1 METNKNAKKKRVLKA
16 LAIFMLIVI
25 AMNFI
30 MAYMVARHSSVKEL
44 DRLREEVEALRYEL
58 KLAKEENDSLSER
71 ITSVEVVSS
80 TNKKMIVGTSDDI
93 KKTWGS
99 VVKPTVPVKT
109 EKKPVPAKKEVKPAV
124 LPAKK
129 EVKAVPVLQDK
140 KDMDIKKYE
149 SEKFN
154 VPSMNKEKSK
164 HIEFAPKGYKDVE
177 LDIIRGTLKIPDTPP
192 LALGKKKL
200 VEKKIVDKI
209 DTPDEEEITVVIE
222 DEEEKVA
229 PKPKS
234 NKIAKYDIIIA
245 KAKSY
250 GTNVSYL
257 DYEFLDYVFEEADK
271 YNVNPYVILGI
282 ISGESNFYAGAKNKK
297 SSATGLAQ
305 MVEGTGR
312 YIHTSVLGYKT
323 PYNHESQKDPRVSIK
338 YMLGYFKYLKKYNSY
353 DSALGEYCGSKS
365 YYSKTYRNKL
375 VNNMVALGLSKA
387 EADAILR
394 GQIV

>member
-1 METNKNAKKKRVLKA
+1 METNKNAKKARVLKA
-16 LAIFMLIVI
+16 LSIFMLII
-25 AMNFI
+25 MAMNFI
-30 MAYMVARHSSVKEL
+30 MAYMVARHSSGKEL

-71 ITSVEVVSS
+71 ITSVEVVSN

-109 EKKPVPAKKEVKPAV
+109 EDKPVPPKKDTKPAVVPAKKEVKP
-124 LPAKK
+124 
-129 EVKAVPVLQDK
+129 VPVLQDK
-140 KDMDIKKYE
+140 KDIDIKKYE
-149 SEKFN
+149 AEKFS
-154 VPSMNKEKSK
+154 VPSNNTKSK

-177 LDIIRGTLKIPDTPP
+177 TDIIRGTLKIPDSPP

-200 VEKKIVDKI
+200 IEKKIVDKI
-209 DTPDEEEITVVIE
+209 DTPKDEEEAIVVI
-222 DEEEKVA
+222 DEEETPA
-229 PKPKS
+229 QKPKS
-234 NKIAKYDIIIA
+234 NKIVKYDIIIA

-250 GTNVSYL
+250 GTDVSYL

-282 ISGESNFYAGAKNKK
+282 ISGESNFYARAKNKK

-305 MVEGTGR
+305 MVEGTGK
-312 YIHTSVLGYKT
+312 YIHTTVLGYKT

>member
-1 METNKNAKKKRVLKA
+1 METNKNAKKARVLKA
-16 LAIFMLIVI
+16 LSIFMLII
-25 AMNFI
+25 MAMNFI
-30 MAYMVARHSSVKEL
+30 MAYMVARHSSGKEL

-71 ITSVEVVSS
+71 ITSVEVVSN

-109 EKKPVPAKKEVKPAV
+109 EDKPVPPKKDTKPAVIPAKKEVKP
-124 LPAKK
+124 
-129 EVKAVPVLQDK
+129 VPVLQDK
-140 KDMDIKKYE
+140 KDIDIKKYE
-149 SEKFN
+149 AEKFS
-154 VPSMNKEKSK
+154 VPSNNTKSK

-177 LDIIRGTLKIPDTPP
+177 TDIIRGTLKIPDSPP

-200 VEKKIVDKI
+200 IEKKIVDKI
-209 DTPDEEEITVVIE
+209 DTPKEEEEVAIVIE
-222 DEEEKVA
+222 EEETPA
-229 PKPKS
+229 QKPKS
-234 NKIAKYDIIIA
+234 NKIVKYDIIIA

-250 GTNVSYL
+250 GTDVSYL

-282 ISGESNFYAGAKNKK
+282 ISGESNFYARAKNKK

-305 MVEGTGR
+305 MVEGTGK
-312 YIHTSVLGYKT
+312 YIHTTVLGYKT

>member
-1 METNKNAKKKRVLKA
+1 METNKNAKKARVLKA
-16 LAIFMLIVI
+16 LSIFMLII
-25 AMNFI
+25 MAMNFI
-30 MAYMVARHSSVKEL
+30 MAYMVARHSSGKEL

-71 ITSVEVVSS
+71 ITSVEVVSN

-93 KKTWGS
+93 KKTWES

-109 EKKPVPAKKEVKPAV
+109 EDKPVPPKKDTKPAVVPAKKEVKP
-124 LPAKK
+124 
-129 EVKAVPVLQDK
+129 VPVLQDK
-140 KDMDIKKYE
+140 KDIDIKKYE
-149 SEKFN
+149 AEKFS
-154 VPSMNKEKSK
+154 VPSNNTKSK

-177 LDIIRGTLKIPDTPP
+177 TDIIRGTLKIPDSPP

-200 VEKKIVDKI
+200 IEKKIVDKI
-209 DTPDEEEITVVIE
+209 DTPKEEEDVAIVIE
-222 DEEEKVA
+222 EEETPA
-229 PKPKS
+229 QKPKS

-250 GTNVSYL
+250 GTDVSYL

-282 ISGESNFYAGAKNKK
+282 ISGESNFYARAKNKK

-312 YIHTSVLGYKT
+312 YIHTSIIGYKT

>member
-1 METNKNAKKKRVLKA
+1 METNKNAKKARVLKA
-16 LAIFMLIVI
+16 LSIFMLII
-25 AMNFI
+25 MAMNFI
-30 MAYMVARHSSVKEL
+30 MAYMVARHSSGKEL

-71 ITSVEVVSS
+71 ITSVEVVSN

-99 VVKPTVPVKT
+99 VVKPTLPVKT
-109 EKKPVPAKKEVKPAV
+109 EDKPVPPKKDTKPAVVPAKKEVKP
-124 LPAKK
+124 
-129 EVKAVPVLQDK
+129 VPVLQDK
-140 KDMDIKKYE
+140 KDIDIKKYE
-149 SEKFN
+149 AEKFS
-154 VPSMNKEKSK
+154 VPSNNTKSK

-177 LDIIRGTLKIPDTPP
+177 TDIIRGTLKIPDSPP

-200 VEKKIVDKI
+200 IEKKIVDKI
-209 DTPDEEEITVVIE
+209 DTPKDEEEAIVVIE
-222 DEEEKVA
+222 EEETPA
-229 PKPKS
+229 QKPKS
-234 NKIAKYDIIIA
+234 NKIVKYDIIIA

-250 GTNVSYL
+250 GTDVSYL

-282 ISGESNFYAGAKNKK
+282 ISGESNFYARAKNKK

-305 MVEGTGR
+305 MVEGTGK
-312 YIHTSVLGYKT
+312 YIHTTVLGYKT

>member
-1 METNKNAKKKRVLKA
+1 METNKNAKKARVLKA
-16 LAIFMLIVI
+16 LSIFMLII
-25 AMNFI
+25 MAMNFI
-30 MAYMVARHSSVKEL
+30 MAYMVARHSSGKEL

-71 ITSVEVVSS
+71 ITSVEVVSN

-109 EKKPVPAKKEVKPAV
+109 EDKPVPPKKDTKPAVVPAKKEVKP
-124 LPAKK
+124 
-129 EVKAVPVLQDK
+129 VPVLQDK
-140 KDMDIKKYE
+140 KDIDIKKYE
-149 SEKFN
+149 AEKFS
-154 VPSMNKEKSK
+154 VPSNNTKSK

-177 LDIIRGTLKIPDTPP
+177 TDIIRGTLKIPDSPP

-200 VEKKIVDKI
+200 IEKKIVDKI
-209 DTPDEEEITVVIE
+209 DTPKEEEEAIVVIE
-222 DEEEKVA
+222 EEETPA
-229 PKPKS
+229 QKPKS
-234 NKIAKYDIIIA
+234 NKIVKYDIIIA

-250 GTNVSYL
+250 GTDVSYL

-282 ISGESNFYAGAKNKK
+282 ISGESNFYARAKNKK

-305 MVEGTGR
+305 MVEGTGK
-312 YIHTSVLGYKT
+312 YIHTTILGYKT

>member
-1 METNKNAKKKRVLKA
+1 METNKNAKKARVLKA
-16 LAIFMLIVI
+16 LSIFMLII
-25 AMNFI
+25 MAMNFI
-30 MAYMVARHSSVKEL
+30 MAYMVARHSSGKEL

-71 ITSVEVVSS
+71 ITSVEVVSN

-93 KKTWGS
+93 KKTWGN

-109 EKKPVPAKKEVKPAV
+109 ENKPVPPKKDTKPAVVPAKKEVKP
-124 LPAKK
+124 
-129 EVKAVPVLQDK
+129 VPVLQDK
-140 KDMDIKKYE
+140 KDIDIKKYE
-149 SEKFN
+149 AEKFS
-154 VPSMNKEKSK
+154 VPSNNTKSK

-177 LDIIRGTLKIPDTPP
+177 TDIIRGTLKIPDSPP

-200 VEKKIVDKI
+200 IEKKIVDKI
-209 DTPDEEEITVVIE
+209 DTPKEEEEAVVVIE
-222 DEEEKVA
+222 EEETPA
-229 PKPKS
+229 QKPKS
-234 NKIAKYDIIIA
+234 NKIVKYDIIIA

-250 GTNVSYL
+250 GTDVSYL

-282 ISGESNFYAGAKNKK
+282 ISGESNFYARAKNKK

-305 MVEGTGR
+305 MVEGTGK
-312 YIHTSVLGYKT
+312 YIHTTVLGYKT

>member
-1 METNKNAKKKRVLKA
+1 METNKNAKKARVLKA
-16 LAIFMLIVI
+16 LSIFMLII
-25 AMNFI
+25 MAMNFI
-30 MAYMVARHSSVKEL
+30 MAYMVARHSSGKEL

-71 ITSVEVVSS
+71 ITSVEVVSN

-99 VVKPTVPVKT
+99 VVKPTLPVKT
-109 EKKPVPAKKEVKPAV
+109 EDKPVPPKKDTKPAVVPAKKEVKP
-124 LPAKK
+124 
-129 EVKAVPVLQDK
+129 VPVLQDK
-140 KDMDIKKYE
+140 KDIDIKKYE
-149 SEKFN
+149 AEKFS
-154 VPSMNKEKSK
+154 VPSNNTKSK

-177 LDIIRGTLKIPDTPP
+177 TDIIRGTLKIPDSPP

-200 VEKKIVDKI
+200 IEKKIVDKI
-209 DTPDEEEITVVIE
+209 DTPKEEEEAIVVV
-222 DEEEKVA
+222 EEEETPA
-229 PKPKS
+229 QKPKS
-234 NKIAKYDIIIA
+234 NKIVKYDIIIA

-250 GTNVSYL
+250 GTDVSYL

-282 ISGESNFYAGAKNKK
+282 ISGESNFYARAKNKK

-305 MVEGTGR
+305 MVEGTGK
-312 YIHTSVLGYKT
+312 YIHTTVLGYKT

>member
-1 METNKNAKKKRVLKA
+1 METNKNAKKARVLKA
-16 LAIFMLIVI
+16 LSIFMLII
-25 AMNFI
+25 MAMNFI
-30 MAYMVARHSSVKEL
+30 MAYMVARHSSGKEL

-71 ITSVEVVSS
+71 ITSVEVVSN

-109 EKKPVPAKKEVKPAV
+109 EDKPVPPKKDTKPAVVPAKKEVKP
-124 LPAKK
+124 
-129 EVKAVPVLQDK
+129 VPVLQDK
-140 KDMDIKKYE
+140 KDIDIKKYE
-149 SEKFN
+149 AEKFS
-154 VPSMNKEKSK
+154 VPSNNTKSK

-177 LDIIRGTLKIPDTPP
+177 TDIIRGTLKIPDSPP

-200 VEKKIVDKI
+200 IEKKIVDKI
-209 DTPDEEEITVVIE
+209 DTPKDEEEAIIVIE
-222 DEEEKVA
+222 EEETPA
-229 PKPKS
+229 QKPKS
-234 NKIAKYDIIIA
+234 NKIVKYDIIIA

-250 GTNVSYL
+250 GTDVSYL

-282 ISGESNFYAGAKNKK
+282 ISGESNFYARAKNKK

-305 MVEGTGR
+305 MVEGTGK
-312 YIHTSVLGYKT
+312 YIHTTVLGYKT

>member
-1 METNKNAKKKRVLKA
+1 METNKNAKKARVLKA
-16 LAIFMLIVI
+16 LSIFMLII
-25 AMNFI
+25 MAMNFI
-30 MAYMVARHSSVKEL
+30 MAYMVARHSSGKEL

-71 ITSVEVVSS
+71 ITSVEVVSN

-109 EKKPVPAKKEVKPAV
+109 EDKPVPPKKDTKPAVVPAKKEVKP
-124 LPAKK
+124 
-129 EVKAVPVLQDK
+129 VPVLQDK
-140 KDMDIKKYE
+140 KDIDIKKYE
-149 SEKFN
+149 AEKFS
-154 VPSMNKEKSK
+154 VPSNNTKSK

-177 LDIIRGTLKIPDTPP
+177 TDIIRGTLKIPDSPP

-200 VEKKIVDKI
+200 IEKKIVDKI
-209 DTPDEEEITVVIE
+209 DTPKEEEEVAIVIE
-222 DEEEKVA
+222 EEETPA
-229 PKPKS
+229 QKPKS
-234 NKIAKYDIIIA
+234 NKIIKYDIIIA

-250 GTNVSYL
+250 GTDVSYL

-282 ISGESNFYAGAKNKK
+282 ISGESNFYARAKNKK

>member
-1 METNKNAKKKRVLKA
+1 METNKNAKKARVLKA
-16 LAIFMLIVI
+16 LSIFMLII
-25 AMNFI
+25 MAMNFI
-30 MAYMVARHSSVKEL
+30 MAYMVARHSSGKEL

-71 ITSVEVVSS
+71 ITSVEVVSN

-109 EKKPVPAKKEVKPAV
+109 EDKPVPPKKDTKPAVVPAKKEVKP
-124 LPAKK
+124 
-129 EVKAVPVLQDK
+129 VPVLQDK
-140 KDMDIKKYE
+140 KDIDIKKYE
-149 SEKFN
+149 AEKFS
-154 VPSMNKEKSK
+154 VPSNNTKSK

-177 LDIIRGTLKIPDTPP
+177 TDIIRGTLKIPDSPP

-200 VEKKIVDKI
+200 IEKKIVDKI
-209 DTPDEEEITVVIE
+209 DTPKDEEEAIVVIE
-222 DEEEKVA
+222 EEEIPA
-229 PKPKS
+229 QKPKS
-234 NKIAKYDIIIA
+234 NKIVKYDIIIA

-250 GTNVSYL
+250 GTDVSYL

-282 ISGESNFYAGAKNKK
+282 ISGESNFYARAKNKK

>member
-1 METNKNAKKKRVLKA
+1 METNKNAKKARVLKA
-16 LAIFMLIVI
+16 LSIFMLII
-25 AMNFI
+25 MAMNFI
-30 MAYMVARHSSVKEL
+30 MAYMVARHSSGKEL

-71 ITSVEVVSS
+71 ITSVEVVSN

-109 EKKPVPAKKEVKPAV
+109 EDKPVPPKKDTKPAVVPAKKEVKH
-124 LPAKK
+124 
-129 EVKAVPVLQDK
+129 VPVLQDK
-140 KDMDIKKYE
+140 KDIDIKKYE
-149 SEKFN
+149 AEKFS
-154 VPSMNKEKSK
+154 VPSNNTKSK

-177 LDIIRGTLKIPDTPP
+177 TDIIRGTLKIPDSPP

-200 VEKKIVDKI
+200 IEKKIVDKI
-209 DTPDEEEITVVIE
+209 DTPKEEEEVAIVIE
-222 DEEEKVA
+222 EEETPA
-229 PKPKS
+229 QKPKS
-234 NKIAKYDIIIA
+234 NKIVKYDIIIA

-250 GTNVSYL
+250 GTDVSYL

-282 ISGESNFYAGAKNKK
+282 ISGESNFYARAKNKK

-305 MVEGTGR
+305 MVEGTGK
-312 YIHTSVLGYKT
+312 YIHTTVLGYKT

>member
-1 METNKNAKKKRVLKA
+1 METNKNAKKARVLKA
-16 LAIFMLIVI
+16 LSIFMLII
-25 AMNFI
+25 MAMNFI
-30 MAYMVARHSSVKEL
+30 MAYMVARHSSGKEL

-71 ITSVEVVSS
+71 ITSVEVVSN

-109 EKKPVPAKKEVKPAV
+109 EDKPVPPKKDTKPAVVPAKKEVKP
-124 LPAKK
+124 
-129 EVKAVPVLQDK
+129 VPVLQDK
-140 KDMDIKKYE
+140 KDIDIKKYE
-149 SEKFN
+149 AEKFS
-154 VPSMNKEKSK
+154 VPSNNTKSK

-177 LDIIRGTLKIPDTPP
+177 TDIIRGTLKIPDSPP

-200 VEKKIVDKI
+200 IEKKIVDKI
-209 DTPDEEEITVVIE
+209 DTPKEEEEVAIVIE
-222 DEEEKVA
+222 EEETPA
-229 PKPKS
+229 QKPKS
-234 NKIAKYDIIIA
+234 NKIVKYDIIIA

-250 GTNVSYL
+250 GTDVSYL

-282 ISGESNFYAGAKNKK
+282 ISGESNFYARAKNKK

-305 MVEGTGR
+305 MVEGTGK
-312 YIHTSVLGYKT
+312 YIHTTVLGYKT

>member
-1 METNKNAKKKRVLKA
+1 METNKNAKKARVLKA
-16 LAIFMLIVI
+16 LSIFMLII
-25 AMNFI
+25 MAMNFI
-30 MAYMVARHSSVKEL
+30 MAYMVARHSSGKEL

-71 ITSVEVVSS
+71 ITSVEVVSN

-109 EKKPVPAKKEVKPAV
+109 EDKPVPPKKDTKPAVVLAKKEVKP
-124 LPAKK
+124 
-129 EVKAVPVLQDK
+129 VPVLQDK
-140 KDMDIKKYE
+140 KDIDIKKYE
-149 SEKFN
+149 AEKFS
-154 VPSMNKEKSK
+154 VPNNNTKSK

-177 LDIIRGTLKIPDTPP
+177 TDIIRGTLKIPDSPP

-200 VEKKIVDKI
+200 IEKKIVDKI
-209 DTPDEEEITVVIE
+209 DTPKEEEDVAIVIE
-222 DEEEKVA
+222 EEEDKPA
-229 PKPKS
+229 QKPKS

-250 GTNVSYL
+250 GTDVSYL

-282 ISGESNFYAGAKNKK
+282 ISGESNFYARAKNKK

-305 MVEGTGR
+305 MVEGTGK
-312 YIHTSVLGYKT
+312 YIHTTVLGYKT

>member
-1 METNKNAKKKRVLKA
+1 METNKNAKKARVLKA
-16 LAIFMLIVI
+16 LSIFMLII
-25 AMNFI
+25 MAMNFI
-30 MAYMVARHSSVKEL
+30 MAYMVARHSSGKEL

-71 ITSVEVVSS
+71 ITSVEVVSN

-109 EKKPVPAKKEVKPAV
+109 EDKPVPPKKDTKPAVVPAKKEVKP
-124 LPAKK
+124 
-129 EVKAVPVLQDK
+129 VPVLQDK
-140 KDMDIKKYE
+140 KDIDIKKYE
-149 SEKFN
+149 AEKFS
-154 VPSMNKEKSK
+154 VPSNNTKSK

-177 LDIIRGTLKIPDTPP
+177 TDIIRGTLKIPDSPP

-200 VEKKIVDKI
+200 IEKKIVDKI
-209 DTPDEEEITVVIE
+209 DTPKEEEEVAIVV
-222 DEEEKVA
+222 EEEETPA
-229 PKPKS
+229 QKPKS
-234 NKIAKYDIIIA
+234 NKIVKYDIIIA

-250 GTNVSYL
+250 GTDVSYL

-282 ISGESNFYAGAKNKK
+282 ISGESNFYARAKNKK

-305 MVEGTGR
+305 MVEGTGK
-312 YIHTSVLGYKT
+312 YIHTTVLGYKT

>member
-1 METNKNAKKKRVLKA
+1 METNKNAKKARVLKA
-16 LAIFMLIVI
+16 LSIFMLII
-25 AMNFI
+25 MAMNFI
-30 MAYMVARHSSVKEL
+30 MAYMVARHSSGKEL

-71 ITSVEVVSS
+71 ITSVEVVSN

-99 VVKPTVPVKT
+99 VVKPTLPVKT
-109 EKKPVPAKKEVKPAV
+109 EDKPVPPKKDTKPAVVPAKKEVKP
-124 LPAKK
+124 
-129 EVKAVPVLQDK
+129 VPVLQDK
-140 KDMDIKKYE
+140 KDIDIKKYE
-149 SEKFN
+149 AEKFS
-154 VPSMNKEKSK
+154 VPSNNTKSK

-177 LDIIRGTLKIPDTPP
+177 TDIIRGTLKIPDSPP

-200 VEKKIVDKI
+200 IEKKIVDKI
-209 DTPDEEEITVVIE
+209 DTLKDEEEAIVVIE
-222 DEEEKVA
+222 EEETPA
-229 PKPKS
+229 QKPKS
-234 NKIAKYDIIIA
+234 NKIVKYDIIIA

-250 GTNVSYL
+250 GTDVSYL

-282 ISGESNFYAGAKNKK
+282 ISGESNFYARAKNKK

-305 MVEGTGR
+305 MVEGTGK
-312 YIHTSVLGYKT
+312 YIHTTVLGYKT

>member
-1 METNKNAKKKRVLKA
+1 METNKNAKKARVLKA
-16 LAIFMLIVI
+16 LSIFMLII
-25 AMNFI
+25 MAMNFI
-30 MAYMVARHSSVKEL
+30 MAYMVARHSSGKEL

-71 ITSVEVVSS
+71 ITSVEVVSN

-109 EKKPVPAKKEVKPAV
+109 EDKPVPPKKDTKPAVVPAKKEVKP
-124 LPAKK
+124 
-129 EVKAVPVLQDK
+129 VPVLQDK
-140 KDMDIKKYE
+140 KDIDIKKYE
-149 SEKFN
+149 AEKFS
-154 VPSMNKEKSK
+154 VPSNNTKSK

-177 LDIIRGTLKIPDTPP
+177 TDIIRGTLKIPDSPP

-200 VEKKIVDKI
+200 IEKKIVDKI
-209 DTPDEEEITVVIE
+209 DTPKEEEEAIVVIE
-222 DEEEKVA
+222 EEETPA
-229 PKPKS
+229 QKPKS
-234 NKIAKYDIIIA
+234 NKIVKYDIIIA

-250 GTNVSYL
+250 GTDVSYL

-282 ISGESNFYAGAKNKK
+282 ISGESNFYARAKNKK

>member
-1 METNKNAKKKRVLKA
+1 METNKNAKKARVLKV
-16 LAIFMLIVI
+16 LSIFMLII
-25 AMNFI
+25 MAMNFI
-30 MAYMVARHSSVKEL
+30 MAYMVARHSSGKEL

-71 ITSVEVVSS
+71 ITSVEVVSN

-109 EKKPVPAKKEVKPAV
+109 EDKPVPPKKDTKPAVVPAKKEVKP
-124 LPAKK
+124 
-129 EVKAVPVLQDK
+129 VPVLQDK
-140 KDMDIKKYE
+140 KDIDIKKYE
-149 SEKFN
+149 AEKFS
-154 VPSMNKEKSK
+154 VPSNNTKSK

-177 LDIIRGTLKIPDTPP
+177 TDIIRGTLKIPDSPP

-200 VEKKIVDKI
+200 IEKKIVDKI
-209 DTPDEEEITVVIE
+209 DTPKDEEEAIVVIE
-222 DEEEKVA
+222 EEETPA
-229 PKPKS
+229 QKPKS
-234 NKIAKYDIIIA
+234 NKIVKYDIIIA

-250 GTNVSYL
+250 GTDVSYL

-282 ISGESNFYAGAKNKK
+282 ISGESNFYARAKNKK

-305 MVEGTGR
+305 MVEGTGK
-312 YIHTSVLGYKT
+312 YIHTTVLGYKT

>member
-1 METNKNAKKKRVLKA
+1 METNKNAKKARVLKA
-16 LAIFMLIVI
+16 LSIFMLII
-25 AMNFI
+25 MAMNFI
-30 MAYMVARHSSVKEL
+30 MAYMVARHSSGKEL

-71 ITSVEVVSS
+71 ITSVEVVSN

-109 EKKPVPAKKEVKPAV
+109 EDKPVPPKKDTKPAVVPAKKEVKP
-124 LPAKK
+124 
-129 EVKAVPVLQDK
+129 VPVLQDK
-140 KDMDIKKYE
+140 KDIDIKKYE
-149 SEKFN
+149 AEKFS
-154 VPSMNKEKSK
+154 VPSNNTKSK

-177 LDIIRGTLKIPDTPP
+177 TDIIRGTLKIPDSPP

-200 VEKKIVDKI
+200 IEKKIVDKI
-209 DTPDEEEITVVIE
+209 DTPKEEEEAIVVIE
-222 DEEEKVA
+222 EEETPA
-229 PKPKS
+229 QKPKS
-234 NKIAKYDIIIA
+234 NKIVKYDIIIA

-250 GTNVSYL
+250 GTDVSYL

-282 ISGESNFYAGAKNKK
+282 ISGESNFYARAKNKK

-305 MVEGTGR
+305 MVEGTGK
-312 YIHTSVLGYKT
+312 YIHTTVLGYKT

-365 YYSKTYRNKL
+365 YYSKTYRTKL

>member
-1 METNKNAKKKRVLKA
+1 METNKNAKKARVLKA
-16 LAIFMLIVI
+16 LSIFMLII
-25 AMNFI
+25 MAMNFI
-30 MAYMVARHSSVKEL
+30 MAYMVARHSSGKEL

-71 ITSVEVVSS
+71 ITSVEVVSN

-109 EKKPVPAKKEVKPAV
+109 EDKPVPPKKDTKPAVVPAKKEVKP
-124 LPAKK
+124 
-129 EVKAVPVLQDK
+129 VPVLQDK
-140 KDMDIKKYE
+140 KDIDIKKYE
-149 SEKFN
+149 AEKFS
-154 VPSMNKEKSK
+154 VPSNNTKSK

-177 LDIIRGTLKIPDTPP
+177 TDIIRGTLKIPDSPP

-200 VEKKIVDKI
+200 IEKKIVDKI
-209 DTPDEEEITVVIE
+209 DTPKDEEEAIVVIE
-222 DEEEKVA
+222 EEETPA
-229 PKPKS
+229 QKPKS
-234 NKIAKYDIIIA
+234 NKIVKYDIIIA

-250 GTNVSYL
+250 GTDVSYL

-282 ISGESNFYAGAKNKK
+282 ISGESNFYARAKNKK

-305 MVEGTGR
+305 MVEGTGK
-312 YIHTSVLGYKT
+312 YIHTTVLGYKT

-375 VNNMVALGLSKA
+375 VNNMVALGLSRT

>member
-1 METNKNAKKKRVLKA
+1 METNKNAKKARVLKA
-16 LAIFMLIVI
+16 LSIFMLII
-25 AMNFI
+25 MAMNFI
-30 MAYMVARHSSVKEL
+30 MAYMVARHSSGKEL

-71 ITSVEVVSS
+71 ITSVEVVSN

-109 EKKPVPAKKEVKPAV
+109 EDKPVPPKKDTKPAVVPAKKEVKP
-124 LPAKK
+124 
-129 EVKAVPVLQDK
+129 VPVLQDK
-140 KDMDIKKYE
+140 KDIDIKKYE
-149 SEKFN
+149 AEKFS
-154 VPSMNKEKSK
+154 VPSNNTKSK

-177 LDIIRGTLKIPDTPP
+177 TDIIRGTIKIPDSPP

-200 VEKKIVDKI
+200 IEKKIVDKI
-209 DTPDEEEITVVIE
+209 DTPKDEEEAIVVIE
-222 DEEEKVA
+222 EETPA
-229 PKPKS
+229 QKPKS
-234 NKIAKYDIIIA
+234 NKIVKYDIIIA

-250 GTNVSYL
+250 GTDVSYL

-282 ISGESNFYAGAKNKK
+282 ISGESNFYARAKNKK

>member
-1 METNKNAKKKRVLKA
+1 METNKNAKKARVLKA
-16 LAIFMLIVI
+16 LSIFMLII
-25 AMNFI
+25 MAMNFI
-30 MAYMVARHSSVKEL
+30 MAYMVARHSSGKEL

-71 ITSVEVVSS
+71 ITSVEVVSN

-109 EKKPVPAKKEVKPAV
+109 EDKPVPPKKDTKPAVVPAKKEVKP
-124 LPAKK
+124 
-129 EVKAVPVLQDK
+129 VPVLQDK
-140 KDMDIKKYE
+140 KDIDIKKYE
-149 SEKFN
+149 AEKFS
-154 VPSMNKEKSK
+154 VPSGNTKSK

-177 LDIIRGTLKIPDTPP
+177 TDIIRGTLKIPDSPP

-200 VEKKIVDKI
+200 IEKKIVDKI
-209 DTPDEEEITVVIE
+209 DTPKEEEEAVVVIE
-222 DEEEKVA
+222 EEETPA
-229 PKPKS
+229 QKPKS
-234 NKIAKYDIIIA
+234 NKIVKYDIIIA

-250 GTNVSYL
+250 GTDVSYL

-282 ISGESNFYAGAKNKK
+282 ISGESNFYARAKNKK

-305 MVEGTGR
+305 MVEGTGK
-312 YIHTSVLGYKT
+312 YIHTTVLGYKT

>member
-1 METNKNAKKKRVLKA
+1 METNKNAKKARVLKA
-16 LAIFMLIVI
+16 LSIFMLII
-25 AMNFI
+25 MAMNFI
-30 MAYMVARHSSVKEL
+30 MAYMVARHSSGKEL

-71 ITSVEVVSS
+71 ITSVEVVSN

-99 VVKPTVPVKT
+99 VVKPTLPVKT
-109 EKKPVPAKKEVKPAV
+109 EDKPVPPKKDTKPAVVPAKKEVKP
-124 LPAKK
+124 
-129 EVKAVPVLQDK
+129 VPVLQDK
-140 KDMDIKKYE
+140 KDIDIKKYE
-149 SEKFN
+149 AEKFS
-154 VPSMNKEKSK
+154 VPSNNTKSK

-177 LDIIRGTLKIPDTPP
+177 TDIIRGTLKIPDSPP

-200 VEKKIVDKI
+200 IEKKIVDKI
-209 DTPDEEEITVVIE
+209 DTPKEEEEAIVVIE
-222 DEEEKVA
+222 EEETPA
-229 PKPKS
+229 QKPKS
-234 NKIAKYDIIIA
+234 NKIVKYDIIIA

-250 GTNVSYL
+250 GTDVSYL

-282 ISGESNFYAGAKNKK
+282 ISGESNFYARAKNKK

-305 MVEGTGR
+305 MVEGTGK
-312 YIHTSVLGYKT
+312 YIHTTVLGYKT

>member
-1 METNKNAKKKRVLKA
+1 METNKNAKKARVLKA
-16 LAIFMLIVI
+16 LSIFMLII
-25 AMNFI
+25 MAMNFI
-30 MAYMVARHSSVKEL
+30 VAYMVARHSSGKEL

-71 ITSVEVVSS
+71 ITSVEVVSN

-109 EKKPVPAKKEVKPAV
+109 EDKPVPPKKDTKPAVVPAKKEVKP
-124 LPAKK
+124 
-129 EVKAVPVLQDK
+129 VPVLQDK
-140 KDMDIKKYE
+140 KDIDIKKYE
-149 SEKFN
+149 AEKFS
-154 VPSMNKEKSK
+154 VPSNTKSK

-177 LDIIRGTLKIPDTPP
+177 TDIIRGTLKIPDSPP

-200 VEKKIVDKI
+200 IEKKIVDKI
-209 DTPDEEEITVVIE
+209 DTSKDEEETIVVIE
-222 DEEEKVA
+222 EEETPA
-229 PKPKS
+229 QKPKS
-234 NKIAKYDIIIA
+234 NKIVKYDIIIA

-250 GTNVSYL
+250 GTDVSYL

-282 ISGESNFYAGAKNKK
+282 ISGESNFYARAKNKK

-305 MVEGTGR
+305 MVEGTGK
-312 YIHTSVLGYKT
+312 YIHTTVLGYKT

>member
-1 METNKNAKKKRVLKA
+1 METNKNAKKARVLKA
-16 LAIFMLIVI
+16 LSIFMLII
-25 AMNFI
+25 MAMNFI
-30 MAYMVARHSSVKEL
+30 MAYMVARHSSGKEL

-71 ITSVEVVSS
+71 ITSVEVVSN

-109 EKKPVPAKKEVKPAV
+109 EDKPVLPKKDTKPAVVPAKKEVKP
-124 LPAKK
+124 
-129 EVKAVPVLQDK
+129 VPVLQDK
-140 KDMDIKKYE
+140 KDIDIKKYE
-149 SEKFN
+149 AEKFS
-154 VPSMNKEKSK
+154 VPSNNTKSK

-177 LDIIRGTLKIPDTPP
+177 TDIIRGTLKIPDSPP

-200 VEKKIVDKI
+200 IEKKIVDKI
-209 DTPDEEEITVVIE
+209 DTPKDEEEAIVVIE
-222 DEEEKVA
+222 EEETPA
-229 PKPKS
+229 QKPKS
-234 NKIAKYDIIIA
+234 NKIVKYDIIIA

-250 GTNVSYL
+250 GTDVSYL

-282 ISGESNFYAGAKNKK
+282 ISGESNFYARAKNKK

-305 MVEGTGR
+305 MVEGTGK
-312 YIHTSVLGYKT
+312 YIHTTVLGYKT

>member
-1 METNKNAKKKRVLKA
+1 METNKNAKKARVLKA
-16 LAIFMLIVI
+16 LSIFMLII
-25 AMNFI
+25 MAMNFI
-30 MAYMVARHSSVKEL
+30 MAYMVARHSSGKEL

-71 ITSVEVVSS
+71 ITSVEVVSN

-109 EKKPVPAKKEVKPAV
+109 EDKPVPPKKDTKPAVVPAKKEVKP
-124 LPAKK
+124 
-129 EVKAVPVLQDK
+129 VPVLQDK
-140 KDMDIKKYE
+140 KDIDIKKYE
-149 SEKFN
+149 AEKFS
-154 VPSMNKEKSK
+154 VPSNNTKSK

-177 LDIIRGTLKIPDTPP
+177 TDIIRGTLKIPDSPP

-200 VEKKIVDKI
+200 IEKKIVDKI
-209 DTPDEEEITVVIE
+209 DTPKDEEEVAIVIE
-222 DEEEKVA
+222 EEETPA
-229 PKPKS
+229 QKPKS
-234 NKIAKYDIIIA
+234 NKIVKYDIIIA

-250 GTNVSYL
+250 GTDVSYL

-282 ISGESNFYAGAKNKK
+282 ISGESNFYARAKNKK

-312 YIHTSVLGYKT
+312 YIHTSILGYKT

>member
-1 METNKNAKKKRVLKA
+1 METNKNAKKARVLKA
-16 LAIFMLIVI
+16 LSIFMLII
-25 AMNFI
+25 MAMNFI
-30 MAYMVARHSSVKEL
+30 MAYMVARHSSGKEL

-71 ITSVEVVSS
+71 ITSVEVVSN

-109 EKKPVPAKKEVKPAV
+109 EDKPVPHKKDTKPAVVPAKKEVKP
-124 LPAKK
+124 
-129 EVKAVPVLQDK
+129 VPVLQDK
-140 KDMDIKKYE
+140 KDIDIKKYE
-149 SEKFN
+149 AEKFS
-154 VPSMNKEKSK
+154 VPSNNTKSK

-177 LDIIRGTLKIPDTPP
+177 TDIIRGTLKIPDSPP

-200 VEKKIVDKI
+200 IEKKIVDKI
-209 DTPDEEEITVVIE
+209 DTPKDEEEAIVVIE
-222 DEEEKVA
+222 EEETPA
-229 PKPKS
+229 QKPKS
-234 NKIAKYDIIIA
+234 NKIVKYDIIIA

-250 GTNVSYL
+250 GTDVSYL

-282 ISGESNFYAGAKNKK
+282 ISGESNFYARAKNKK

-305 MVEGTGR
+305 MVEGTGK
-312 YIHTSVLGYKT
+312 YIHTTVLGYKT

>member
-1 METNKNAKKKRVLKA
+1 METNKNAKKARVLKA
-16 LAIFMLIVI
+16 LSIFMLII
-25 AMNFI
+25 MAMNFI
-30 MAYMVARHSSVKEL
+30 MAYMVARHSSGKEL

-71 ITSVEVVSS
+71 ITSVEVVSN

-109 EKKPVPAKKEVKPAV
+109 EDKPVPPKKDTKPAVVPAKKEVKP
-124 LPAKK
+124 
-129 EVKAVPVLQDK
+129 VPVLQDK
-140 KDMDIKKYE
+140 KDIDIKKYE
-149 SEKFN
+149 AEKFS
-154 VPSMNKEKSK
+154 VPSNNTKSK

-177 LDIIRGTLKIPDTPP
+177 TDIIRGTLKIPDSPP

-200 VEKKIVDKI
+200 IEKKIVDKI
-209 DTPDEEEITVVIE
+209 DTPKEEEDVAIVIE
-222 DEEEKVA
+222 EEESPVQ
-229 PKPKS
+229 KPKS
-234 NKIAKYDIIIA
+234 NKIVKYDIIIA

-250 GTNVSYL
+250 GTDVSYL

-282 ISGESNFYAGAKNKK
+282 ISGESNFYARAKNKK

-305 MVEGTGR
+305 MVEGTGK
-312 YIHTSVLGYKT
+312 YIHTTVLGYKT

>member
-1 METNKNAKKKRVLKA
+1 METNKNAKKARVLKA
-16 LAIFMLIVI
+16 LSIFMLII
-25 AMNFI
+25 MAMNFI
-30 MAYMVARHSSVKEL
+30 MAYMVARHSSGKEL

-71 ITSVEVVSS
+71 ITSVEVVSN

-109 EKKPVPAKKEVKPAV
+109 EDKPVPPKKEVKPAVVPAKKEVKP
-124 LPAKK
+124 
-129 EVKAVPVLQDK
+129 VPVLQDK
-140 KDMDIKKYE
+140 KDIDIKKYE
-149 SEKFN
+149 AEKFS
-154 VPSMNKEKSK
+154 VPSNNTKSK

-177 LDIIRGTLKIPDTPP
+177 TDIIRGTLKIPDSPP

-200 VEKKIVDKI
+200 IEKKIVDKI
-209 DTPDEEEITVVIE
+209 DTPKDEEEEAIVVIE
-222 DEEEKVA
+222 EEDTPA
-229 PKPKS
+229 QKPKS
-234 NKIAKYDIIIA
+234 NKIVKYDIIIA

-250 GTNVSYL
+250 GNDVSYL

-305 MVEGTGR
+305 MVEGTGK
-312 YIHTSVLGYKT
+312 YIHTTVLGYKT

>member
-1 METNKNAKKKRVLKA
+1 METNKNAKKARVLKA
-16 LAIFMLIVI
+16 LSIFMLII
-25 AMNFI
+25 MAMNFI
-30 MAYMVARHSSVKEL
+30 MAYMVARHSSGKEL

-71 ITSVEVVSS
+71 ITSVEVVSN

-109 EKKPVPAKKEVKPAV
+109 EDKPVPPKKDTKPAVVPAKKEVKP
-124 LPAKK
+124 
-129 EVKAVPVLQDK
+129 VPVLQDK
-140 KDMDIKKYE
+140 KDIDIKKYE
-149 SEKFN
+149 AEKFS
-154 VPSMNKEKSK
+154 VPSNNTKSK

-177 LDIIRGTLKIPDTPP
+177 TDIIRGTLKIPDSPP

-200 VEKKIVDKI
+200 IEKKIVDKI
-209 DTPDEEEITVVIE
+209 DTPKDEEEAIVVIE
-222 DEEEKVA
+222 EEETPA
-229 PKPKS
+229 QKPKS
-234 NKIAKYDIIIA
+234 NKIVKYDIIIA

-250 GTNVSYL
+250 GTDVSYL

-282 ISGESNFYAGAKNKK
+282 ISGESNFYARAKNKK

>member
-1 METNKNAKKKRVLKA
+1 METNKNAKKARVLKA
-16 LAIFMLIVI
+16 LSIFMLII
-25 AMNFI
+25 MAMNFI
-30 MAYMVARHSSVKEL
+30 MAYMVARHSSGKEL

-71 ITSVEVVSS
+71 ITSVEVVSN

-109 EKKPVPAKKEVKPAV
+109 EDKPVPPKKDTKPAVVPAKKEVKP
-124 LPAKK
+124 
-129 EVKAVPVLQDK
+129 VPVLQDK
-140 KDMDIKKYE
+140 KDIDIKKYE
-149 SEKFN
+149 AEKFS
-154 VPSMNKEKSK
+154 VPSNNTKSK

-177 LDIIRGTLKIPDTPP
+177 TDIIRGTLKIPDSPP

-200 VEKKIVDKI
+200 IEKKIVDKI
-209 DTPDEEEITVVIE
+209 DTPKDEEEVAIVIE
-222 DEEEKVA
+222 EEETPA
-229 PKPKS
+229 QKPKS
-234 NKIAKYDIIIA
+234 NKIVKYDIIIA

-250 GTNVSYL
+250 GTDVSYL

-282 ISGESNFYAGAKNKK
+282 ISGESNFYARAKNKK

-305 MVEGTGR
+305 MVEGTGK
-312 YIHTSVLGYKT
+312 YIHTTVLGYKT

>member
-1 METNKNAKKKRVLKA
+1 METNKNAKKARVLKA
-16 LAIFMLIVI
+16 LSIFMLII
-25 AMNFI
+25 MAMNFI
-30 MAYMVARHSSVKEL
+30 MAYMVARHSSGKEL
-44 DRLREEVEALRYEL
+44 DRLREEVETLRYEL

-71 ITSVEVVSS
+71 ITSVEVVSN

-109 EKKPVPAKKEVKPAV
+109 EDKPVPPKKDTKPAVVPAKKEVKP
-124 LPAKK
+124 
-129 EVKAVPVLQDK
+129 VPVLQDK
-140 KDMDIKKYE
+140 KDIDIKKYE
-149 SEKFN
+149 AEKFS
-154 VPSMNKEKSK
+154 VPSNNTKSK

-177 LDIIRGTLKIPDTPP
+177 TDIIRGTLKIPDSPP

-200 VEKKIVDKI
+200 IEKKIVDKI
-209 DTPDEEEITVVIE
+209 DTPKDEEEAIVVIE
-222 DEEEKVA
+222 EEESPA
-229 PKPKS
+229 QKPKS
-234 NKIAKYDIIIA
+234 NKIVKYDIIIA

-250 GTNVSYL
+250 GTDVSYL

-282 ISGESNFYAGAKNKK
+282 ISGESNFYARAKNKK

-305 MVEGTGR
+305 MVEGTGK
-312 YIHTSVLGYKT
+312 YIHTTVLGYKT

>member
-1 METNKNAKKKRVLKA
+1 METNKNAKKARVLKA
-16 LAIFMLIVI
+16 LSIFMLII
-25 AMNFI
+25 MAMNFI
-30 MAYMVARHSSVKEL
+30 MAYMVARHSSGKEL

-71 ITSVEVVSS
+71 ITSVEVVSN

-109 EKKPVPAKKEVKPAV
+109 EDKPVPPKKDTKPAVVPAKKEIKPV
-124 LPAKK
+124 S
-129 EVKAVPVLQDK
+129 VLQDK
-140 KDMDIKKYE
+140 KDIDIKKYE
-149 SEKFN
+149 AEKFS
-154 VPSMNKEKSK
+154 VPSNNTKSK

-177 LDIIRGTLKIPDTPP
+177 TDIIRGTLKIPDSPP

-200 VEKKIVDKI
+200 IEKKIVDKI
-209 DTPDEEEITVVIE
+209 DTPKEEEEVAIVIE
-222 DEEEKVA
+222 EEETPA
-229 PKPKS
+229 QKPKS
-234 NKIAKYDIIIA
+234 NKIVKYDIIIA

-250 GTNVSYL
+250 GTDVSYL

-282 ISGESNFYAGAKNKK
+282 ISGESNFYARAKNKK

-305 MVEGTGR
+305 MVEGTGK
-312 YIHTSVLGYKT
+312 YIHTTVLGYKT

>member
-1 METNKNAKKKRVLKA
+1 METNKNAKKARVLKA
-16 LAIFMLIVI
+16 LSIFMLII
-25 AMNFI
+25 MAMNFI
-30 MAYMVARHSSVKEL
+30 MAYMVARHSSGKEL

-71 ITSVEVVSS
+71 ITSVEVVSN

-109 EKKPVPAKKEVKPAV
+109 EDKPVPPKKDTKPAVVPAKKEVKP
-124 LPAKK
+124 
-129 EVKAVPVLQDK
+129 VPVLQDK
-140 KDMDIKKYE
+140 KDIDIKKYE
-149 SEKFN
+149 AEKFS
-154 VPSMNKEKSK
+154 VPSNNTKSK

-177 LDIIRGTLKIPDTPP
+177 TDIIRGTLKIPDSPP

-200 VEKKIVDKI
+200 IEKKIVDKI
-209 DTPDEEEITVVIE
+209 DTLKEEEEAIVVIE
-222 DEEEKVA
+222 EEETPA
-229 PKPKS
+229 QKPKS
-234 NKIAKYDIIIA
+234 NKIVKYDIIIA

-250 GTNVSYL
+250 GTDVSYL

-282 ISGESNFYAGAKNKK
+282 ISGESNFYARAKNKK

-312 YIHTSVLGYKT
+312 YIHTSILGYKT

>member
-1 METNKNAKKKRVLKA
+1 MHLK
-16 LAIFMLIVI
+16 
-25 AMNFI
+25 
-30 MAYMVARHSSVKEL
+30 
-44 DRLREEVEALRYEL
+44 
-58 KLAKEENDSLSER
+58 
-71 ITSVEVVSS
+71 
-80 TNKKMIVGTSDDI
+80 G
-93 KKTWGS
+93 
-99 VVKPTVPVKT
+99 
-109 EKKPVPAKKEVKPAV
+109 
-124 LPAKK
+124 
-129 EVKAVPVLQDK
+129 
-140 KDMDIKKYE
+140 
-149 SEKFN
+149 
-154 VPSMNKEKSK
+154 
-164 HIEFAPKGYKDVE
+164 
-177 LDIIRGTLKIPDTPP
+177 IIRGTLKIPDSPP

-200 VEKKIVDKI
+200 IEKKIVDKI
-209 DTPDEEEITVVIE
+209 DTPKDEEEAIVVIE
-222 DEEEKVA
+222 EEETPVQ
-229 PKPKS
+229 KPKS
-234 NKIAKYDIIIA
+234 NKIVKYDIIIA

-250 GTNVSYL
+250 GTDVSYL

-282 ISGESNFYAGAKNKK
+282 ISGESNFYARAKNKK

-305 MVEGTGR
+305 MVEGTGK
-312 YIHTSVLGYKT
+312 YIHTTVLGYKT

>member
-1 METNKNAKKKRVLKA
+1 METNKNAKKARVLKA
-16 LAIFMLIVI
+16 LSIFMLII
-25 AMNFI
+25 MAMNFI
-30 MAYMVARHSSVKEL
+30 MAYMVARHSSGKEL

-71 ITSVEVVSS
+71 ITSVEVVSN

-93 KKTWGS
+93 KKTWES

-109 EKKPVPAKKEVKPAV
+109 EDKPVPPKKDTKPAVVPAKKEVKP
-124 LPAKK
+124 
-129 EVKAVPVLQDK
+129 VPVLQDK
-140 KDMDIKKYE
+140 KDIDIKKYE
-149 SEKFN
+149 AEKFS
-154 VPSMNKEKSK
+154 VPSSNTKSK

-177 LDIIRGTLKIPDTPP
+177 TDIIRGTLKIPDSPP

-200 VEKKIVDKI
+200 IEKKIVDKI
-209 DTPDEEEITVVIE
+209 DTPKEEEEVAIVIE
-222 DEEEKVA
+222 EEETPA
-229 PKPKS
+229 QKPKS
-234 NKIAKYDIIIA
+234 NKIVKYDIIIA

-250 GTNVSYL
+250 GTDVSYL

-282 ISGESNFYAGAKNKK
+282 ISGESNFYARAKNKK

>member
-1 METNKNAKKKRVLKA
+1 METNKNAKKARVLKA
-16 LAIFMLIVI
+16 LSIFMLII
-25 AMNFI
+25 MAMNFI
-30 MAYMVARHSSVKEL
+30 MAYMVARHSSGKEL

-71 ITSVEVVSS
+71 ITSVEVVSN

-109 EKKPVPAKKEVKPAV
+109 EDKPVPPKKDTKPAVVPAKKEVKP
-124 LPAKK
+124 
-129 EVKAVPVLQDK
+129 VPVLQYK
-140 KDMDIKKYE
+140 KDIDIKKYE
-149 SEKFN
+149 AEKFS
-154 VPSMNKEKSK
+154 VPSNNTKSK

-177 LDIIRGTLKIPDTPP
+177 TDIIRGTLKIPDSPP

-200 VEKKIVDKI
+200 IEKKIVDKI
-209 DTPDEEEITVVIE
+209 DTPKEEEEVAIVIE
-222 DEEEKVA
+222 EEETPA
-229 PKPKS
+229 TKPKS
-234 NKIAKYDIIIA
+234 NKIVKYDIIIA

-250 GTNVSYL
+250 GTDVSYL

-282 ISGESNFYAGAKNKK
+282 ISGESNFYARAKNKK

-305 MVEGTGR
+305 MVEGTGK
-312 YIHTSVLGYKT
+312 YIHTTVLGYKT

>member
-1 METNKNAKKKRVLKA
+1 METNKNAKKARVLKA
-16 LAIFMLIVI
+16 LSIFMLII
-25 AMNFI
+25 MAMNFI
-30 MAYMVARHSSVKEL
+30 MAYMVARHSSGKEL

-71 ITSVEVVSS
+71 ITSVEVVNN

-109 EKKPVPAKKEVKPAV
+109 EDKPVPPKEDTKPAVVPAKKEVKP
-124 LPAKK
+124 
-129 EVKAVPVLQDK
+129 VPVLQDK
-140 KDMDIKKYE
+140 KDIDIKKYE
-149 SEKFN
+149 AEKFS
-154 VPSMNKEKSK
+154 VPSNNTKSK

-177 LDIIRGTLKIPDTPP
+177 TDIIRGTLKIPDSPP

-200 VEKKIVDKI
+200 IEKKIVDKI
-209 DTPDEEEITVVIE
+209 DTPKDEEEAIVVIE
-222 DEEEKVA
+222 EEETPA
-229 PKPKS
+229 QKPKS
-234 NKIAKYDIIIA
+234 NKIVKYDIIIA

-250 GTNVSYL
+250 GTDVSYL

-282 ISGESNFYAGAKNKK
+282 ISGESNFYARAKNKK

-305 MVEGTGR
+305 MVEGTGK
-312 YIHTSVLGYKT
+312 YIHTTVLGYKT

>member
-1 METNKNAKKKRVLKA
+1 METNKNAKKARVLKA
-16 LAIFMLIVI
+16 LSIFMLII
-25 AMNFI
+25 MAMNFI
-30 MAYMVARHSSVKEL
+30 MAYMVARHSSGKEL

-71 ITSVEVVSS
+71 ITSVEVVSN

-99 VVKPTVPVKT
+99 VVKPTVLVKT
-109 EKKPVPAKKEVKPAV
+109 EDKPVPPKKDTKPAVVPAKKEVKP
-124 LPAKK
+124 
-129 EVKAVPVLQDK
+129 VPVLQDK
-140 KDMDIKKYE
+140 KDIDIKKYE
-149 SEKFN
+149 AEKFS
-154 VPSMNKEKSK
+154 VPSNNTKSK

-177 LDIIRGTLKIPDTPP
+177 TDIIRGTLKIPDSPP

-200 VEKKIVDKI
+200 IEKKIVDKI
-209 DTPDEEEITVVIE
+209 DTPKEEEEAIVVIE
-222 DEEEKVA
+222 EEETPA
-229 PKPKS
+229 QKPKS
-234 NKIAKYDIIIA
+234 NKIVKYDIIIA

-250 GTNVSYL
+250 GTDVSYL

-282 ISGESNFYAGAKNKK
+282 ISGESNFYARAKNKK

>member
-1 METNKNAKKKRVLKA
+1 METNKNAKKARVLKA
-16 LAIFMLIVI
+16 LSIFMLII
-25 AMNFI
+25 MAMNFI
-30 MAYMVARHSSVKEL
+30 MAYMVARHSSGKEL

-71 ITSVEVVSS
+71 ITSVEVISS

-99 VVKPTVPVKT
+99 VVKPTLPVKT
-109 EKKPVPAKKEVKPAV
+109 EDKPVPPKKDTKPAVVPAKKEVKP
-124 LPAKK
+124 
-129 EVKAVPVLQDK
+129 VPVLQDK
-140 KDMDIKKYE
+140 KDIDIKKYE
-149 SEKFN
+149 AEKFS
-154 VPSMNKEKSK
+154 VPSNNTKSK

-177 LDIIRGTLKIPDTPP
+177 TDIIRGTLKIPDSPP

-200 VEKKIVDKI
+200 IEKKIVDKI
-209 DTPDEEEITVVIE
+209 DTPKEEEEAIVVIE
-222 DEEEKVA
+222 EEETPA
-229 PKPKS
+229 QKPKS
-234 NKIAKYDIIIA
+234 NKIVKYDIIIA

-250 GTNVSYL
+250 GTDVSYL

-282 ISGESNFYAGAKNKK
+282 ISGESNFYARAKNKK

-305 MVEGTGR
+305 MVEGTGK
-312 YIHTSVLGYKT
+312 YIHTTVLGYKT